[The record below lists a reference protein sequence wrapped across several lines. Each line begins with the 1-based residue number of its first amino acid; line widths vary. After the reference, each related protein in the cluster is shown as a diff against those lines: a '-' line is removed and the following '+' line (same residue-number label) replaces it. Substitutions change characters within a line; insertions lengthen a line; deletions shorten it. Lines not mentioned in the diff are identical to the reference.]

1 MRGAVSSKGIL
12 YNSYRLLEPAISYV
26 RRNLSYAWPTNW
38 RAGAKAGYR
47 RLFKSGVLFSTEDL
61 GMASLCPD
69 QKIDRIL
76 SLVLPK
82 SVLDVGCGTG
92 RTLLEIKRRGIAVIG
107 VEASSAA
114 IRASDC
120 PDLVVR
126 HDLRQPLDL
135 NRRFDLVWCFEVAE
149 HIHPNYVETFLDS
162 LVRHSD
168 TVAMSAAPPGQG
180 GEGHFNEQP
189 RCYWIAKLASRGY
202 RLHKG
207 WTDELR
213 AVNEFY
219 SDNMMVFTR
228 SRSFVVGTDSAT
240 SLSLTEGPG
249 PHWRHQN

>member
-1 MRGAVSSKGIL
+1 M
-12 YNSYRLLEPAISYV
+12 YNSYRLLRPAISYV
-26 RRNLSYAWPTNW
+26 RRNLRYAWPTNW
-38 RAGAKAGYR
+38 RAGAKASYR

-61 GMASLCPD
+61 GMASLYPN

-76 SLVLPK
+76 SLVQPK

-92 RTLLEIKRRGIAVIG
+92 RTLLEIERRGIAVIG

-120 PDLVVR
+120 PNLIVR

-189 RCYWIAKLASRGY
+189 PSYWIAKLASRGY
-202 RLHKG
+202 RLHER

-228 SRSFVVGTDSAT
+228 PRTFVVGQIAPHR
-240 SLSLTEGPG
+240 SL
-249 PHWRHQN
+249 

>member
-1 MRGAVSSKGIL
+1 MRGTGSSKGVL
-12 YNSYRLLEPAISYV
+12 HNPYHLLKAAISYA
-26 RRNLSYAWPTNW
+26 RRNLRYAWPTHW

-47 RLFKSGVLFSTEDL
+47 RLFKSGVLFSRDDL
-61 GMASLCPD
+61 GMASLFPN

-76 SLVLPK
+76 SLAQPK

-92 RTLLEIKRRGIAVIG
+92 RTLLEMKRRGITVVG

-114 IRASDC
+114 IRASGC
-120 PDLVVR
+120 PDLIVR
-126 HDLRQPLDL
+126 HDLRQPLEL

-168 TVAMSAAPPGQG
+168 TIAMSAAPPGQG

-189 RCYWIAKLASRGY
+189 RSYWIAKLDTRGY
-202 RLHKG
+202 RLHEE
-207 WTDELR
+207 WTKELR
-213 AVNEFY
+213 AVKEFY

-228 SRSFVVGTDSAT
+228 PEPS
-240 SLSLTEGPG
+240 
-249 PHWRHQN
+249 